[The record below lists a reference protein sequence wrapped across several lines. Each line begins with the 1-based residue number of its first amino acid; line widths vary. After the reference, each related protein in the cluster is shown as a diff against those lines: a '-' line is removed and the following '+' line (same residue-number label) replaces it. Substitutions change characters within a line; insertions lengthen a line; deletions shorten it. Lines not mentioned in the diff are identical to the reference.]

1 MKKIFLKIAALAL
14 CGVMGL
20 GILAACD
27 ESAEVP
33 PPDEKPPVEEDPTEE
48 QPVDRSDLAYYTSL
62 EEYKKTD
69 WNGAKWIWASTT
81 SVNSYVAFRKT
92 FSLDK
97 VPAEAVANIA
107 AESKYYLW
115 MNEELAVFDGASK
128 RGATPYDGFYEQVDL
143 ADYLKQGE
151 NTLVIL
157 VSYNGR
163 GGNSSVDPGKA
174 GLLFQM
180 QAGDVTVVSDSSFKA
195 NRLRAYRNKG
205 LLGADWPNY
214 SQSSMLAEWNVYYD
228 ARESVGD
235 YTASDFDD
243 SSWENA
249 TVVAEA
255 GGQPFNDTYLSV
267 IPLMKFDEEYTFLES
282 EYIGQKLTQ
291 DTIITIDLP
300 ENMQFSPYFELTAE
314 SSGLRFT
321 YYTNTLTSQGIDSF
335 RDDYVTAGGEQ
346 TYESLPWRSG
356 SQLIIEAPAGITFTK
371 IGYRRSGYD
380 SERSGSFV
388 TENEDVNTLWEKAV
402 NTLLICMRDTYMD
415 CPERERSPYIG
426 DAANQIGET
435 FYSLDENSW
444 AMTKKTI
451 LNIIGWTKTDN
462 CIPLRSP
469 SLATNE
475 NPVQT
480 LNFLVS
486 VYEYLLYTGD
496 EATVRLFYPVAVNY
510 LKLWELNDDGS
521 IVYRNGTFMW
531 VDWGDG
537 ADAEVLQN
545 CWYYYALSSTQK
557 LAKALGISSDE
568 AFFTERIQKVAAGFA
583 KFKKQGGYSSGTAY
597 DDRANAMAVVSG
609 LAYDDPMWD
618 ELLDQID
625 FSDEE
630 AISALITYGLYM
642 TQPLDDI
649 GLVQT
654 GDNDG
659 PLGLTATWS
668 GTVGHVVACAWTSAP
683 LTAATWNTDLV
694 YEMGLAIG
702 QEGLTNGI
710 HGWYAPAVNLHRSPF
725 GGRNFEYYS
734 EDPLISGKIG
744 AAMVSGARQNG
755 LFAHIKHFALNEMD
769 HARGNIQVYATE
781 QSMRE
786 MYLRGFEIATKE
798 AECTIQVYDGE
809 TGGQKTVELKAA
821 GAYMTSMTFIGP
833 KFSGASYEL
842 LTTLLRN
849 EWGFEGFV
857 ITDFTSGDNKSKDC
871 GYKVGNDLWMGMRTT
886 PLNDLDTATAQWAAR
901 NAIKNIAYTIVNSS
915 AYNGIAPGS
924 YAYYDMSPWRIG
936 LIVFD
941 VIAGVIAAAGVA
953 WVVLRTVDEKR
964 HPEKYRKGGDDNE

>member
-128 RGATPYDGFYEQVDL
+128 RGATPYDGFYEQIDL

-174 GLLFQM
+174 GLLFEM
-180 QAGDVTVVSDSSFKA
+180 QAGDQTIVSDSSFKA

-255 GGQPFNDTYLSV
+255 GAQPFNDTYLSV

-356 SQLIIEAPAGITFTK
+356 SQLIIEAPAGITFAK

-451 LNIIGWTKTDN
+451 LNIIGWTKTDS

-496 EATVRLFYPVAVNY
+496 EDTVRLFYPVAVNY
-510 LKLWELNDDGS
+510 LKLWDLNNDGS
-521 IVYRNGTFMW
+521 IVYRDGTFMW

-537 ADAEVLQN
+537 ADAQVLQN

-609 LAYDDPMWD
+609 LADEDMYDEILNVLTTTYGASPYM
-618 ELLDQID
+618 EK
-625 FSDEE
+625 FVEE
-630 AISALITYGLYM
+630 ALCLMGEYDACLTRMLTRYQPMIDDKDSTLWELWEKDAGTINHGWTGGSLTVLSKYFGGISPESAGYGSYS
-642 TQPLDDI
+642 I
-649 GLVQT
+649 R
-654 GDNDG
+654 
-659 PLGLTATWS
+659 LTDEFSSLSMSVVTPEGTLSYSIKRAED
-668 GTVGHVVACAWTSAP
+668 GTVTISVEAIDADGSLYIPASWGTVAAGSATVTKDGDFNVVA
-683 LTAATWNTDLV
+683 
-694 YEMGLAIG
+694 LAKG
-702 QEGLTNGI
+702 
-710 HGWYAPAVNLHRSPF
+710 S
-725 GGRNFEYYS
+725 
-734 EDPLISGKIG
+734 
-744 AAMVSGARQNG
+744 
-755 LFAHIKHFALNEMD
+755 
-769 HARGNIQVYATE
+769 
-781 QSMRE
+781 
-786 MYLRGFEIATKE
+786 
-798 AECTIQVYDGE
+798 
-809 TGGQKTVELKAA
+809 
-821 GAYMTSMTFIGP
+821 
-833 KFSGASYEL
+833 
-842 LTTLLRN
+842 
-849 EWGFEGFV
+849 
-857 ITDFTSGDNKSKDC
+857 
-871 GYKVGNDLWMGMRTT
+871 
-886 PLNDLDTATAQWAAR
+886 
-901 NAIKNIAYTIVNSS
+901 YTI
-915 AYNGIAPGS
+915 
-924 YAYYDMSPWRIG
+924 
-936 LIVFD
+936 
-941 VIAGVIAAAGVA
+941 
-953 WVVLRTVDEKR
+953 TVT
-964 HPEKYRKGGDDNE
+964 P

>member
-27 ESAEVP
+27 EGTEVP

-69 WNGAKWIWASTT
+69 WNGAKWMWASTT

-174 GLLFQM
+174 GLLFEM
-180 QAGDVTVVSDSSFKA
+180 QAGDQTIVSDSSFKA

-255 GGQPFNDTYLSV
+255 GAQPFNDTYLSV
-267 IPLMKFDEEYTFLES
+267 IPLMKFDKEYTFLES

-335 RDDYVTAGGEQ
+335 RDDYVTAGGAQ

-496 EATVRLFYPVAVNY
+496 EDTVRLFYPVAVNY

-521 IVYRNGTFMW
+521 IVYRDGTFMW

-537 ADAEVLQN
+537 ADAQVLQN

-557 LAKALGISSDE
+557 LAKALNISSDE

-609 LAYDDPMWD
+609 LADEDMYDEILNVLTTTYGASPYM
-618 ELLDQID
+618 EK
-625 FSDEE
+625 FVEE
-630 AISALITYGLYM
+630 ALCLMGEYDACLTRMLTRYQPMIDDKDSTLWELWEKDAGTINHGWTGGSLTVLSKYFGGISPESAGYGSYS
-642 TQPLDDI
+642 I
-649 GLVQT
+649 R
-654 GDNDG
+654 
-659 PLGLTATWS
+659 LTDVFSSLSMSVVTPEGTLSYSIKRAED
-668 GTVGHVVACAWTSAP
+668 GTVTISLEAIDADGSLYIPASWGTVAAGSATVTKDGDFNVVA
-683 LTAATWNTDLV
+683 
-694 YEMGLAIG
+694 LAKG
-702 QEGLTNGI
+702 
-710 HGWYAPAVNLHRSPF
+710 S
-725 GGRNFEYYS
+725 
-734 EDPLISGKIG
+734 
-744 AAMVSGARQNG
+744 
-755 LFAHIKHFALNEMD
+755 
-769 HARGNIQVYATE
+769 
-781 QSMRE
+781 
-786 MYLRGFEIATKE
+786 
-798 AECTIQVYDGE
+798 
-809 TGGQKTVELKAA
+809 
-821 GAYMTSMTFIGP
+821 
-833 KFSGASYEL
+833 
-842 LTTLLRN
+842 
-849 EWGFEGFV
+849 
-857 ITDFTSGDNKSKDC
+857 
-871 GYKVGNDLWMGMRTT
+871 
-886 PLNDLDTATAQWAAR
+886 
-901 NAIKNIAYTIVNSS
+901 YTI
-915 AYNGIAPGS
+915 
-924 YAYYDMSPWRIG
+924 
-936 LIVFD
+936 
-941 VIAGVIAAAGVA
+941 
-953 WVVLRTVDEKR
+953 TVT
-964 HPEKYRKGGDDNE
+964 P

>member
-128 RGATPYDGFYEQVDL
+128 RGATPYDGFYEQIDL

-174 GLLFQM
+174 GLLFEM

-195 NRLRAYRNKG
+195 NRLRAYRNQG

-335 RDDYVTAGGEQ
+335 RDDYVTAGGAQ

-521 IVYRNGTFMW
+521 IVYRDGTFMW

-537 ADAEVLQN
+537 ADAQVLQN

-568 AFFTERIQKVAAGFA
+568 SFFTERMTSVKAGFA

-609 LAYDDPMWD
+609 LADEDMYDEILNVLTTTYGASPYM
-618 ELLDQID
+618 EK
-625 FSDEE
+625 FVEE
-630 AISALITYGLYM
+630 ALCLMGEYDACLTRMLTRYQPMIDDKDSTLWELWEKDAGTINHGWTGGSLTVLSKYFGGISPESAGYGSYS
-642 TQPLDDI
+642 I
-649 GLVQT
+649 R
-654 GDNDG
+654 
-659 PLGLTATWS
+659 LTDVFSSLSMSVVTPEGTLSYSIKRAED
-668 GTVGHVVACAWTSAP
+668 GTVTISLEAIDADGSLYIPASWGTVAAGSATVTKDGDFNVVA
-683 LTAATWNTDLV
+683 
-694 YEMGLAIG
+694 LAKG
-702 QEGLTNGI
+702 
-710 HGWYAPAVNLHRSPF
+710 S
-725 GGRNFEYYS
+725 
-734 EDPLISGKIG
+734 
-744 AAMVSGARQNG
+744 
-755 LFAHIKHFALNEMD
+755 
-769 HARGNIQVYATE
+769 
-781 QSMRE
+781 
-786 MYLRGFEIATKE
+786 
-798 AECTIQVYDGE
+798 
-809 TGGQKTVELKAA
+809 
-821 GAYMTSMTFIGP
+821 
-833 KFSGASYEL
+833 
-842 LTTLLRN
+842 
-849 EWGFEGFV
+849 
-857 ITDFTSGDNKSKDC
+857 
-871 GYKVGNDLWMGMRTT
+871 
-886 PLNDLDTATAQWAAR
+886 
-901 NAIKNIAYTIVNSS
+901 YTI
-915 AYNGIAPGS
+915 
-924 YAYYDMSPWRIG
+924 
-936 LIVFD
+936 
-941 VIAGVIAAAGVA
+941 
-953 WVVLRTVDEKR
+953 TVT
-964 HPEKYRKGGDDNE
+964 P

>member
-143 ADYLKQGE
+143 TDYLKQGE

-195 NRLRAYRNKG
+195 NRLRAYRNQG

-243 SSWENA
+243 SSWEGA
-249 TVVAEA
+249 TVVCEA
-255 GGQPFNDTYLSV
+255 GAQPFNDTYLSV
-267 IPLMKFDEEYTFLES
+267 IPLMKFDKEYTFLES

-335 RDDYVTAGGEQ
+335 RDDYVTAGGAQ

-510 LKLWELNDDGS
+510 LKLWNLNDDGS
-521 IVYRNGTFMW
+521 IVYRDGTFMW

-609 LAYDDPMWD
+609 LADEDMYDEILNVLTTTYGASPYM
-618 ELLDQID
+618 EK
-625 FSDEE
+625 FVEE
-630 AISALITYGLYM
+630 ALCLMGEYEACLTRMLTRYQPMIDDKDSTLWELWEKDAGTINHGWTGGSLTVLSKYFGGISPESAGYGSYS
-642 TQPLDDI
+642 I
-649 GLVQT
+649 R
-654 GDNDG
+654 
-659 PLGLTATWS
+659 LTDVFSSLSMSVVTPEGTLSYSIKRAED
-668 GTVGHVVACAWTSAP
+668 GTVTISLEAIDADGSLYIPASWGTVAAGSATVTKDGDFNVVA
-683 LTAATWNTDLV
+683 
-694 YEMGLAIG
+694 LAKG
-702 QEGLTNGI
+702 
-710 HGWYAPAVNLHRSPF
+710 S
-725 GGRNFEYYS
+725 
-734 EDPLISGKIG
+734 
-744 AAMVSGARQNG
+744 
-755 LFAHIKHFALNEMD
+755 
-769 HARGNIQVYATE
+769 
-781 QSMRE
+781 
-786 MYLRGFEIATKE
+786 
-798 AECTIQVYDGE
+798 
-809 TGGQKTVELKAA
+809 
-821 GAYMTSMTFIGP
+821 
-833 KFSGASYEL
+833 
-842 LTTLLRN
+842 
-849 EWGFEGFV
+849 
-857 ITDFTSGDNKSKDC
+857 
-871 GYKVGNDLWMGMRTT
+871 
-886 PLNDLDTATAQWAAR
+886 
-901 NAIKNIAYTIVNSS
+901 YTI
-915 AYNGIAPGS
+915 
-924 YAYYDMSPWRIG
+924 
-936 LIVFD
+936 
-941 VIAGVIAAAGVA
+941 
-953 WVVLRTVDEKR
+953 TVT
-964 HPEKYRKGGDDNE
+964 P

>member
-48 QPVDRSDLAYYTSL
+48 QPVDRSDLAYYTAL
-62 EEYKKTD
+62 EDYKKTD
-69 WNGAKWIWASTT
+69 WGGAKWIWASTT

-92 FSLDK
+92 FSLEK
-97 VPAEAVANIA
+97 VPEEAVANIA

-195 NRLRAYRNKG
+195 NRLRAYRNQG

-249 TVVAEA
+249 TVVTEA

-267 IPLMKFDEEYTFLES
+267 IPLMKFDKEYTFLES

-335 RDDYVTAGGEQ
+335 RDDYVTAGGAQ

-496 EATVRLFYPVAVNY
+496 EDTVRLFYPVAVNY
-510 LKLWELNDDGS
+510 LKLWNLNDDGS
-521 IVYRNGTFMW
+521 IVYRDGTFMW

-537 ADAEVLQN
+537 ADAQVLQN

-609 LAYDDPMWD
+609 LAEEDMYDEILNVLTTTYGASPYM
-618 ELLDQID
+618 EK
-625 FSDEE
+625 FVEE
-630 AISALITYGLYM
+630 ALCLMGEYEACLTRMLTRYQPMIDDKDSTLWELWEKDAGTINHGWTGGSLTVLSKYFGGISPESAGYGSYS
-642 TQPLDDI
+642 I
-649 GLVQT
+649 R
-654 GDNDG
+654 
-659 PLGLTATWS
+659 LTDVFSSLSMSVVTPEGTLSYSIKRAED
-668 GTVGHVVACAWTSAP
+668 GTVTISLEAIDADGSLYIPASWGTVAAGSATVTKDGDFNVVA
-683 LTAATWNTDLV
+683 
-694 YEMGLAIG
+694 LAKG
-702 QEGLTNGI
+702 
-710 HGWYAPAVNLHRSPF
+710 S
-725 GGRNFEYYS
+725 
-734 EDPLISGKIG
+734 
-744 AAMVSGARQNG
+744 
-755 LFAHIKHFALNEMD
+755 
-769 HARGNIQVYATE
+769 
-781 QSMRE
+781 
-786 MYLRGFEIATKE
+786 
-798 AECTIQVYDGE
+798 
-809 TGGQKTVELKAA
+809 
-821 GAYMTSMTFIGP
+821 
-833 KFSGASYEL
+833 
-842 LTTLLRN
+842 
-849 EWGFEGFV
+849 
-857 ITDFTSGDNKSKDC
+857 
-871 GYKVGNDLWMGMRTT
+871 
-886 PLNDLDTATAQWAAR
+886 
-901 NAIKNIAYTIVNSS
+901 YTI
-915 AYNGIAPGS
+915 
-924 YAYYDMSPWRIG
+924 
-936 LIVFD
+936 
-941 VIAGVIAAAGVA
+941 
-953 WVVLRTVDEKR
+953 TVT
-964 HPEKYRKGGDDNE
+964 P

>member
-27 ESAEVP
+27 EGTEVP

-174 GLLFQM
+174 GLLFEM

-195 NRLRAYRNKG
+195 NRLRAYRNQG

-243 SSWENA
+243 SAWEGA
-249 TVVAEA
+249 TVVCEA
-255 GGQPFNDTYLSV
+255 GAQPFNDTYLSV
-267 IPLMKFDEEYTFLES
+267 IPLMKFDKEYTFLES

-335 RDDYVTAGGEQ
+335 RDDYVTAGGAQ

-521 IVYRNGTFMW
+521 IVYRDGTFMW

-609 LAYDDPMWD
+609 LAEEDMYDEILNVLTTTYGASPYM
-618 ELLDQID
+618 EK
-625 FSDEE
+625 FVEE
-630 AISALITYGLYM
+630 ALCLMGEYDACLTRMLTRYQPMIDDKDSTLWELWEKDAGTINHGWTGGSLTVLSKYFGGISPESAGYGSYS
-642 TQPLDDI
+642 I
-649 GLVQT
+649 R
-654 GDNDG
+654 
-659 PLGLTATWS
+659 LTDVFSSLSMSVVTPEGTLSYSIKRAED
-668 GTVGHVVACAWTSAP
+668 GTVTISVEAIDAEGSLYIPALWGTVAAGSATVTKDGDFNVVA
-683 LTAATWNTDLV
+683 
-694 YEMGLAIG
+694 LAKG
-702 QEGLTNGI
+702 
-710 HGWYAPAVNLHRSPF
+710 S
-725 GGRNFEYYS
+725 
-734 EDPLISGKIG
+734 
-744 AAMVSGARQNG
+744 
-755 LFAHIKHFALNEMD
+755 
-769 HARGNIQVYATE
+769 
-781 QSMRE
+781 
-786 MYLRGFEIATKE
+786 
-798 AECTIQVYDGE
+798 
-809 TGGQKTVELKAA
+809 
-821 GAYMTSMTFIGP
+821 
-833 KFSGASYEL
+833 
-842 LTTLLRN
+842 
-849 EWGFEGFV
+849 
-857 ITDFTSGDNKSKDC
+857 
-871 GYKVGNDLWMGMRTT
+871 
-886 PLNDLDTATAQWAAR
+886 
-901 NAIKNIAYTIVNSS
+901 YTI
-915 AYNGIAPGS
+915 
-924 YAYYDMSPWRIG
+924 
-936 LIVFD
+936 
-941 VIAGVIAAAGVA
+941 
-953 WVVLRTVDEKR
+953 TVT
-964 HPEKYRKGGDDNE
+964 P

>member
-174 GLLFQM
+174 GLLFEM

-195 NRLRAYRNKG
+195 NRLRAYRNQG

-255 GGQPFNDTYLSV
+255 GAQPFNDTYLSV
-267 IPLMKFDEEYTFLES
+267 IPLMKFDKEYTFLES

-335 RDDYVTAGGEQ
+335 RDDYVTAGGAQ

-356 SQLIIEAPAGITFTK
+356 SQLIIQAPAGITFTK

-496 EATVRLFYPVAVNY
+496 EDTVRLFYPVAVNY

-521 IVYRNGTFMW
+521 IVYRDGTFMW

-537 ADAEVLQN
+537 ADAQVLQN

-568 AFFTERIQKVAAGFA
+568 TFFTERIQKVAAGFA

-609 LAYDDPMWD
+609 LADEDMYDEILNVLTTTYGASPYM
-618 ELLDQID
+618 EK
-625 FSDEE
+625 FVEE
-630 AISALITYGLYM
+630 ALCLMGEYDACLTRMLTRYQPMIDDKDSTLWELWEKDAGTINHGWTGGSLTVLSKYFGGISPESAGYGSYS
-642 TQPLDDI
+642 I
-649 GLVQT
+649 R
-654 GDNDG
+654 
-659 PLGLTATWS
+659 LTDVFSSLSMSVVTHKGTLSYSIKRAEG
-668 GTVGHVVACAWTSAP
+668 GTVTIIVEAIDADGSLYIPASWGTVAAGSATVTKDGDFNVVA
-683 LTAATWNTDLV
+683 
-694 YEMGLAIG
+694 LAKG
-702 QEGLTNGI
+702 
-710 HGWYAPAVNLHRSPF
+710 S
-725 GGRNFEYYS
+725 
-734 EDPLISGKIG
+734 
-744 AAMVSGARQNG
+744 
-755 LFAHIKHFALNEMD
+755 
-769 HARGNIQVYATE
+769 
-781 QSMRE
+781 
-786 MYLRGFEIATKE
+786 
-798 AECTIQVYDGE
+798 
-809 TGGQKTVELKAA
+809 
-821 GAYMTSMTFIGP
+821 
-833 KFSGASYEL
+833 
-842 LTTLLRN
+842 
-849 EWGFEGFV
+849 
-857 ITDFTSGDNKSKDC
+857 
-871 GYKVGNDLWMGMRTT
+871 
-886 PLNDLDTATAQWAAR
+886 
-901 NAIKNIAYTIVNSS
+901 YTI
-915 AYNGIAPGS
+915 
-924 YAYYDMSPWRIG
+924 
-936 LIVFD
+936 
-941 VIAGVIAAAGVA
+941 
-953 WVVLRTVDEKR
+953 TVT
-964 HPEKYRKGGDDNE
+964 P

>member
-81 SVNSYVAFRKT
+81 SANSYVAFRKT

-174 GLLFQM
+174 GLLFEM

-195 NRLRAYRNKG
+195 NRLRAYRNQG

-243 SSWENA
+243 SSWEGA
-249 TVVAEA
+249 TVVCEA
-255 GGQPFNDTYLSV
+255 GAQPFNDTYLSV
-267 IPLMKFDEEYTFLES
+267 IPLMKFDKEYTFLES

-335 RDDYVTAGGEQ
+335 RDDYVTAGGAQ

-496 EATVRLFYPVAVNY
+496 EDTVRLFYPVAVNY
-510 LKLWELNDDGS
+510 LKLWNLNDDGS
-521 IVYRNGTFMW
+521 IVYRDGTFMW

-537 ADAEVLQN
+537 ADAQVLQN

-568 AFFTERIQKVAAGFA
+568 TFFTERIQKVAAGFA

-609 LAYDDPMWD
+609 LADEDMYDEILNVLTTTYGASPYM
-618 ELLDQID
+618 EK
-625 FSDEE
+625 FVEE
-630 AISALITYGLYM
+630 ALCLMGEYEACLTRMLTRYQPMIDDKDSTLWELWEKDAGTINHGWTGGSLTVLSKYFGGISPESAGYESYS
-642 TQPLDDI
+642 
-649 GLVQT
+649 VR
-654 GDNDG
+654 
-659 PLGLTATWS
+659 LTDVFDSLSMGVTTPKGQLSYTLERAAE
-668 GTVGHVVACAWTSAP
+668 GTVTITVNAITAQGKLFIPVDWGTVNAGDAEVDLQGEYNVVT
-683 LTAATWNTDLV
+683 L
-694 YEMGLAIG
+694 
-702 QEGLTNGI
+702 
-710 HGWYAPAVNLHRSPF
+710 
-725 GGRNFEYYS
+725 
-734 EDPLISGKIG
+734 
-744 AAMVSGARQNG
+744 
-755 LFAHIKHFALNEMD
+755 
-769 HARGNIQVYATE
+769 
-781 QSMRE
+781 
-786 MYLRGFEIATKE
+786 
-798 AECTIQVYDGE
+798 
-809 TGGQKTVELKAA
+809 TGGNYSIT
-821 GAYMTSMTFIGP
+821 IG
-833 KFSGASYEL
+833 
-842 LTTLLRN
+842 
-849 EWGFEGFV
+849 
-857 ITDFTSGDNKSKDC
+857 
-871 GYKVGNDLWMGMRTT
+871 
-886 PLNDLDTATAQWAAR
+886 
-901 NAIKNIAYTIVNSS
+901 
-915 AYNGIAPGS
+915 
-924 YAYYDMSPWRIG
+924 
-936 LIVFD
+936 
-941 VIAGVIAAAGVA
+941 
-953 WVVLRTVDEKR
+953 
-964 HPEKYRKGGDDNE
+964 

>member
-1 MKKIFLKIAALAL
+1 MKKILLKIAALAL

-48 QPVDRSDLAYYTSL
+48 QPVDRSDLAYYTAL
-62 EEYKKTD
+62 EDYKKTD
-69 WNGAKWIWASTT
+69 WGGAKWIWASTT
-81 SVNSYVAFRKT
+81 SANSYVAFRKT
-92 FSLDK
+92 FSLEK
-97 VPAEAVANIA
+97 VPEEAVANIA

-174 GLLFQM
+174 GLLFEM

-255 GGQPFNDTYLSV
+255 GAQPFNDTYLSV
-267 IPLMKFDEEYTFLES
+267 IPLMKFDKEYTFLES

-291 DTIITIDLP
+291 DTIIMIDLP

-335 RDDYVTAGGEQ
+335 RDDYVTAGGAQ

-521 IVYRNGTFMW
+521 IVYRDGTFMW

-609 LAYDDPMWD
+609 LADEDMYDEILNVLTTTYGASPYM
-618 ELLDQID
+618 EK
-625 FSDEE
+625 FVEE
-630 AISALITYGLYM
+630 ALCLMGEYDACLTRMLTRYQPMIDDKDSTLWELWEKDAGTINHGWTGGSLTVLSKYFGGISPESAGYGSYS
-642 TQPLDDI
+642 I
-649 GLVQT
+649 R
-654 GDNDG
+654 
-659 PLGLTATWS
+659 LTDEFSSLSMSVVTPEGTLSYSIKRAED
-668 GTVGHVVACAWTSAP
+668 GTVTIIVEAIDAEGSLYIPASWGTVAAGSATVTKDGDFNVVA
-683 LTAATWNTDLV
+683 
-694 YEMGLAIG
+694 LAKG
-702 QEGLTNGI
+702 
-710 HGWYAPAVNLHRSPF
+710 S
-725 GGRNFEYYS
+725 
-734 EDPLISGKIG
+734 
-744 AAMVSGARQNG
+744 
-755 LFAHIKHFALNEMD
+755 
-769 HARGNIQVYATE
+769 
-781 QSMRE
+781 
-786 MYLRGFEIATKE
+786 
-798 AECTIQVYDGE
+798 
-809 TGGQKTVELKAA
+809 
-821 GAYMTSMTFIGP
+821 
-833 KFSGASYEL
+833 
-842 LTTLLRN
+842 
-849 EWGFEGFV
+849 
-857 ITDFTSGDNKSKDC
+857 
-871 GYKVGNDLWMGMRTT
+871 
-886 PLNDLDTATAQWAAR
+886 
-901 NAIKNIAYTIVNSS
+901 YTI
-915 AYNGIAPGS
+915 
-924 YAYYDMSPWRIG
+924 
-936 LIVFD
+936 
-941 VIAGVIAAAGVA
+941 
-953 WVVLRTVDEKR
+953 TVT
-964 HPEKYRKGGDDNE
+964 P

>member
-14 CGVMGL
+14 CGVMGF
-20 GILAACD
+20 GIFSACG
-27 ESAEVP
+27 ENEEVP
-33 PPDEKPPVEEDPTEE
+33 PPDEKPPVDEKPEEE
-48 QPVDRSDLAYYTSL
+48 PVDRSDLAYYTAL
-62 EEYKKTD
+62 EDYKKTD
-69 WNGAKWIWASTT
+69 WGGAKWIWASTT
-81 SVNSYVAFRKT
+81 SANSYVAFRKT
-92 FSLDK
+92 FSLDE
-97 VPAEAVANIA
+97 VPEEAVANIA

-115 MNEELAVFDGASK
+115 LNEELAVLDGASK
-128 RGATPYDGFYEQVDL
+128 RGATPYDSFYEQVDL
-143 ADYLKQGE
+143 TDYLKQGE

-180 QAGDVTVVSDSSFKA
+180 QAGDQAIVSDSSFKA
-195 NRLRAYRNKG
+195 NRLRAYRNQG

-235 YTASDFDD
+235 YTAADFDD
-243 SSWENA
+243 SSWEDA
-249 TVVAEA
+249 TVVCEA
-255 GGQPFNDTYLSV
+255 GAQPFNDTYLSV

-282 EYIGQKLTQ
+282 EYIGQKLAQ
-291 DTIITIDLP
+291 DTTITIDLP

-335 RDDYVTAGGEQ
+335 RDDYVTAEGAQ
-346 TYESLPWRSG
+346 AYESLPWRSG

-496 EATVRLFYPVAVNY
+496 EETVRLFYPVAVNY
-510 LKLWELNDDGS
+510 LKLWDLNEDGS

-557 LAKALGISSDE
+557 LAKALDISTDE
-568 AFFTERIQKVAAGFA
+568 AFFTERIQKVAAGFE

-609 LAYDDPMWD
+609 LADEDMYDEILNVLTTTYGASPYM
-618 ELLDQID
+618 EK
-625 FSDEE
+625 FVEE
-630 AISALITYGLYM
+630 ALCMMGEYDACLTRMLTRYQPMIDDKDSTLWELWEKDAGTINHGWTGGSLTVLSKYFGGISPESAGYESYSIRLTDTFSSLSMGVITPKGELTYS
-642 TQPLDDI
+642 LDRAED
-649 GLVQT
+649 
-654 GDNDG
+654 
-659 PLGLTATWS
+659 
-668 GTVGHVVACAWTSAP
+668 GTVTISVEAIDADGSLYIPASWGTVAAGSAAVTKDGDYNVVALSK
-683 LTAATWNTDLV
+683 
-694 YEMGLAIG
+694 G
-702 QEGLTNGI
+702 
-710 HGWYAPAVNLHRSPF
+710 
-725 GGRNFEYYS
+725 
-734 EDPLISGKIG
+734 
-744 AAMVSGARQNG
+744 
-755 LFAHIKHFALNEMD
+755 HF
-769 HARGNIQVYATE
+769 
-781 QSMRE
+781 
-786 MYLRGFEIATKE
+786 
-798 AECTIQVYDGE
+798 TI
-809 TGGQKTVELKAA
+809 TV
-821 GAYMTSMTFIGP
+821 
-833 KFSGASYEL
+833 
-842 LTTLLRN
+842 
-849 EWGFEGFV
+849 
-857 ITDFTSGDNKSKDC
+857 
-871 GYKVGNDLWMGMRTT
+871 T
-886 PLNDLDTATAQWAAR
+886 P
-901 NAIKNIAYTIVNSS
+901 
-915 AYNGIAPGS
+915 
-924 YAYYDMSPWRIG
+924 
-936 LIVFD
+936 
-941 VIAGVIAAAGVA
+941 
-953 WVVLRTVDEKR
+953 
-964 HPEKYRKGGDDNE
+964 

>member
-92 FSLDK
+92 FSLEK
-97 VPAEAVANIA
+97 VPEEAVANIA

-180 QAGDVTVVSDSSFKA
+180 QAGDQTIVSDSSFKA

-255 GGQPFNDTYLSV
+255 GAQPFNDTYLSV

-282 EYIGQKLTQ
+282 QYIGQKLTQ

-335 RDDYVTAGGEQ
+335 RDDYVTAGGAQ

-496 EATVRLFYPVAVNY
+496 EDTVRLFYPVAVNY
-510 LKLWELNDDGS
+510 LKLWNLNDDGS
-521 IVYRNGTFMW
+521 IVYRDGTFMW

-537 ADAEVLQN
+537 ADAQVLQN

-568 AFFTERIQKVAAGFA
+568 TFFTERIQKVAAGFA

-609 LAYDDPMWD
+609 LADEDMYDEILNVLTTTYGASPYM
-618 ELLDQID
+618 EK
-625 FSDEE
+625 FVEE
-630 AISALITYGLYM
+630 ALCLMGEYEACLTRMLTRYQPMIDDKDSTLWELWEKDAGTINHGWTGGSLTVLSKYFGGISPESAGYGSYS
-642 TQPLDDI
+642 I
-649 GLVQT
+649 R
-654 GDNDG
+654 
-659 PLGLTATWS
+659 LTDEFSSLSMSVVTPEGTLSYSIKRAED
-668 GTVGHVVACAWTSAP
+668 GTVTISVEAIDADGSLYIPASWGTVAAGSATVTKDGDFNVVA
-683 LTAATWNTDLV
+683 
-694 YEMGLAIG
+694 LAKG
-702 QEGLTNGI
+702 
-710 HGWYAPAVNLHRSPF
+710 S
-725 GGRNFEYYS
+725 
-734 EDPLISGKIG
+734 
-744 AAMVSGARQNG
+744 
-755 LFAHIKHFALNEMD
+755 
-769 HARGNIQVYATE
+769 
-781 QSMRE
+781 
-786 MYLRGFEIATKE
+786 
-798 AECTIQVYDGE
+798 
-809 TGGQKTVELKAA
+809 
-821 GAYMTSMTFIGP
+821 
-833 KFSGASYEL
+833 
-842 LTTLLRN
+842 
-849 EWGFEGFV
+849 
-857 ITDFTSGDNKSKDC
+857 
-871 GYKVGNDLWMGMRTT
+871 
-886 PLNDLDTATAQWAAR
+886 
-901 NAIKNIAYTIVNSS
+901 YTI
-915 AYNGIAPGS
+915 
-924 YAYYDMSPWRIG
+924 
-936 LIVFD
+936 
-941 VIAGVIAAAGVA
+941 
-953 WVVLRTVDEKR
+953 TVT
-964 HPEKYRKGGDDNE
+964 P

>member
-128 RGATPYDGFYEQVDL
+128 RGATPYDGFYEQIDL

-174 GLLFQM
+174 GLLFEM
-180 QAGDVTVVSDSSFKA
+180 QAGDQTIVSDSSFKA
-195 NRLRAYRNKG
+195 NRLRAYRNQG

-243 SSWENA
+243 SSWEGA
-249 TVVAEA
+249 TVVCEA
-255 GGQPFNDTYLSV
+255 GAQPFNDTYLSV
-267 IPLMKFDEEYTFLES
+267 IPLMKFDKEYTFLES

-335 RDDYVTAGGEQ
+335 RDDYVTAGGAQ

-521 IVYRNGTFMW
+521 IVYRDGTFMW

-537 ADAEVLQN
+537 ADAQVLQN

-568 AFFTERIQKVAAGFA
+568 TFFTERIQKVAAGFA

-609 LAYDDPMWD
+609 LAEEDMYDEILNVLTTTYGASPYM
-618 ELLDQID
+618 EK
-625 FSDEE
+625 FVEE
-630 AISALITYGLYM
+630 ALCLMGEYEACLTRMLTRYQPMIDDKDSTLWELWEKDAGTINHGWTGGSLTVLSKYFGGISPESAGYESYS
-642 TQPLDDI
+642 
-649 GLVQT
+649 VR
-654 GDNDG
+654 
-659 PLGLTATWS
+659 LTDVFSSLSMDVVTPKGNLFYSMQRAED
-668 GTVGHVVACAWTSAP
+668 GTVTINVEAIDAEGCLYIPASWGTVSAGSAIVTKDGGFNVVA
-683 LTAATWNTDLV
+683 
-694 YEMGLAIG
+694 LAKG
-702 QEGLTNGI
+702 
-710 HGWYAPAVNLHRSPF
+710 S
-725 GGRNFEYYS
+725 
-734 EDPLISGKIG
+734 
-744 AAMVSGARQNG
+744 
-755 LFAHIKHFALNEMD
+755 
-769 HARGNIQVYATE
+769 
-781 QSMRE
+781 
-786 MYLRGFEIATKE
+786 
-798 AECTIQVYDGE
+798 
-809 TGGQKTVELKAA
+809 
-821 GAYMTSMTFIGP
+821 
-833 KFSGASYEL
+833 
-842 LTTLLRN
+842 
-849 EWGFEGFV
+849 
-857 ITDFTSGDNKSKDC
+857 
-871 GYKVGNDLWMGMRTT
+871 
-886 PLNDLDTATAQWAAR
+886 
-901 NAIKNIAYTIVNSS
+901 YTI
-915 AYNGIAPGS
+915 
-924 YAYYDMSPWRIG
+924 
-936 LIVFD
+936 
-941 VIAGVIAAAGVA
+941 
-953 WVVLRTVDEKR
+953 TVT
-964 HPEKYRKGGDDNE
+964 P

>member
-48 QPVDRSDLAYYTSL
+48 EQPVDRSDLAYYTAL
-62 EEYKKTD
+62 EDYKKTD
-69 WNGAKWIWASTT
+69 WGGAKWIWASTT

-92 FSLDK
+92 FSIDE
-97 VPAEAVANIA
+97 VPEEAVANIA

-128 RGATPYDGFYEQVDL
+128 RGATPYDGFYEQIDL

-195 NRLRAYRNKG
+195 NRLRAYRNQG

-243 SSWENA
+243 SSWEGA
-249 TVVAEA
+249 TVVCEA
-255 GGQPFNDTYLSV
+255 GAQPFNDTYLSV
-267 IPLMKFDEEYTFLES
+267 IPLMKFDKEYTFLES

-335 RDDYVTAGGEQ
+335 RDDYVTAGGAQ

-496 EATVRLFYPVAVNY
+496 EETVRLFYPVAVNY

-557 LAKALGISSDE
+557 LAKALNISSDE

-609 LAYDDPMWD
+609 LADEDMYDEILNVLTTTYGASPYM
-618 ELLDQID
+618 EK
-625 FSDEE
+625 FVEE
-630 AISALITYGLYM
+630 ALCLMGEYDACLTRMLTRYQPMIDDKDSTLWELWEKDAGTINHGWTGGSLTVLSKYFGGISPESAGYGSYS
-642 TQPLDDI
+642 I
-649 GLVQT
+649 R
-654 GDNDG
+654 
-659 PLGLTATWS
+659 LTDEFSSLSMSVVTPEGTLSYSIKRAEN
-668 GTVGHVVACAWTSAP
+668 GTVTISVEAIDADGSLYIPASWGTVAAGSATVTKDGDFNVVA
-683 LTAATWNTDLV
+683 
-694 YEMGLAIG
+694 LAKG
-702 QEGLTNGI
+702 
-710 HGWYAPAVNLHRSPF
+710 S
-725 GGRNFEYYS
+725 
-734 EDPLISGKIG
+734 
-744 AAMVSGARQNG
+744 
-755 LFAHIKHFALNEMD
+755 
-769 HARGNIQVYATE
+769 
-781 QSMRE
+781 
-786 MYLRGFEIATKE
+786 
-798 AECTIQVYDGE
+798 
-809 TGGQKTVELKAA
+809 
-821 GAYMTSMTFIGP
+821 
-833 KFSGASYEL
+833 
-842 LTTLLRN
+842 
-849 EWGFEGFV
+849 
-857 ITDFTSGDNKSKDC
+857 
-871 GYKVGNDLWMGMRTT
+871 
-886 PLNDLDTATAQWAAR
+886 
-901 NAIKNIAYTIVNSS
+901 YTI
-915 AYNGIAPGS
+915 
-924 YAYYDMSPWRIG
+924 
-936 LIVFD
+936 
-941 VIAGVIAAAGVA
+941 
-953 WVVLRTVDEKR
+953 TVT
-964 HPEKYRKGGDDNE
+964 P

>member
-20 GILAACD
+20 SILSACD
-27 ESAEVP
+27 EGTEVP

-128 RGATPYDGFYEQVDL
+128 RGATPYDGFYEQIDL

-174 GLLFQM
+174 GLLFEM

-195 NRLRAYRNKG
+195 DRLRAYRNQG

-243 SSWENA
+243 SAWEGA

-335 RDDYVTAGGEQ
+335 RDDYVTAGGAQ

-496 EATVRLFYPVAVNY
+496 EDTVRLFYPVAVNY
-510 LKLWELNDDGS
+510 LKLWDLNDDGS
-521 IVYRNGTFMW
+521 IVYRDGTFMW

-609 LAYDDPMWD
+609 LADEDMYDEILNVLTTTYGASPYM
-618 ELLDQID
+618 EK
-625 FSDEE
+625 FVEE
-630 AISALITYGLYM
+630 ALCLMGEYDACLTRMLTRYQPMIDDKDSTLWELWEKDAGTINHGWTGGSLTVLSKYFGGISPESAGYESYS
-642 TQPLDDI
+642 
-649 GLVQT
+649 VR
-654 GDNDG
+654 
-659 PLGLTATWS
+659 LTDVFSSLSMSVVTPEGTLSYSIKRAED
-668 GTVGHVVACAWTSAP
+668 GTVTISLEAIDADGSLYIPASWGTVAAGSATVTKDGDFNVVA
-683 LTAATWNTDLV
+683 
-694 YEMGLAIG
+694 LAKG
-702 QEGLTNGI
+702 
-710 HGWYAPAVNLHRSPF
+710 S
-725 GGRNFEYYS
+725 
-734 EDPLISGKIG
+734 
-744 AAMVSGARQNG
+744 
-755 LFAHIKHFALNEMD
+755 
-769 HARGNIQVYATE
+769 
-781 QSMRE
+781 
-786 MYLRGFEIATKE
+786 
-798 AECTIQVYDGE
+798 
-809 TGGQKTVELKAA
+809 
-821 GAYMTSMTFIGP
+821 
-833 KFSGASYEL
+833 
-842 LTTLLRN
+842 
-849 EWGFEGFV
+849 
-857 ITDFTSGDNKSKDC
+857 
-871 GYKVGNDLWMGMRTT
+871 
-886 PLNDLDTATAQWAAR
+886 
-901 NAIKNIAYTIVNSS
+901 YTI
-915 AYNGIAPGS
+915 
-924 YAYYDMSPWRIG
+924 
-936 LIVFD
+936 
-941 VIAGVIAAAGVA
+941 
-953 WVVLRTVDEKR
+953 TVT
-964 HPEKYRKGGDDNE
+964 P

>member
-174 GLLFQM
+174 GLLFEM

-195 NRLRAYRNKG
+195 NRLRAYRNQG

-243 SSWENA
+243 SAWEGA
-249 TVVAEA
+249 TVVCEA
-255 GGQPFNDTYLSV
+255 GAQPFNDTYLSV
-267 IPLMKFDEEYTFLES
+267 IPLMKFDKEYTFLES

-356 SQLIIEAPAGITFTK
+356 SQLIIQAPAGITFTK

-557 LAKALGISSDE
+557 LAKALNISSDE

-609 LAYDDPMWD
+609 LADEDMYDEILNVLTTTYGASPYM
-618 ELLDQID
+618 EK
-625 FSDEE
+625 FVEE
-630 AISALITYGLYM
+630 ALCLMGEYDACLTRMLTRYQPMIDDKDSTLWELWEKDAGTINHGWTGGSLTVLSKYFGGISPESAGYGSYS
-642 TQPLDDI
+642 I
-649 GLVQT
+649 R
-654 GDNDG
+654 
-659 PLGLTATWS
+659 LTDVFSSLSMSVVTPEGTLSYSIKRAED
-668 GTVGHVVACAWTSAP
+668 GTVTIIVEAIDAEGSLYIPASWGAVSAGSATVTKDGDFNVVA
-683 LTAATWNTDLV
+683 
-694 YEMGLAIG
+694 LAKG
-702 QEGLTNGI
+702 
-710 HGWYAPAVNLHRSPF
+710 S
-725 GGRNFEYYS
+725 
-734 EDPLISGKIG
+734 
-744 AAMVSGARQNG
+744 
-755 LFAHIKHFALNEMD
+755 
-769 HARGNIQVYATE
+769 
-781 QSMRE
+781 
-786 MYLRGFEIATKE
+786 
-798 AECTIQVYDGE
+798 
-809 TGGQKTVELKAA
+809 
-821 GAYMTSMTFIGP
+821 
-833 KFSGASYEL
+833 
-842 LTTLLRN
+842 
-849 EWGFEGFV
+849 
-857 ITDFTSGDNKSKDC
+857 
-871 GYKVGNDLWMGMRTT
+871 
-886 PLNDLDTATAQWAAR
+886 
-901 NAIKNIAYTIVNSS
+901 YTI
-915 AYNGIAPGS
+915 
-924 YAYYDMSPWRIG
+924 
-936 LIVFD
+936 
-941 VIAGVIAAAGVA
+941 
-953 WVVLRTVDEKR
+953 TVT
-964 HPEKYRKGGDDNE
+964 P

>member
-81 SVNSYVAFRKT
+81 SANSYVAFRKT
-92 FSLDK
+92 FSLEK
-97 VPAEAVANIA
+97 VPEEAVANIA

-143 ADYLKQGE
+143 TDYLKQGE

-174 GLLFQM
+174 GLLFEM
-180 QAGDVTVVSDSSFKA
+180 QAGDQTIVSDSSFKA

-249 TVVAEA
+249 TVVTEA

-267 IPLMKFDEEYTFLES
+267 IPLMKFDKEYTFLES

-335 RDDYVTAGGEQ
+335 RDDYVTAGGAQ

-356 SQLIIEAPAGITFTK
+356 SQLIIQAPAGITFTK

-557 LAKALGISSDE
+557 LAKALNISSDE

-609 LAYDDPMWD
+609 LADEDMYDEILNVLTTTYGASPYM
-618 ELLDQID
+618 EK
-625 FSDEE
+625 FVEE
-630 AISALITYGLYM
+630 ALCLMGEYDACLTRMLTRYQPMIDDKDSTLWELWEKDAGTINHGWTGGSLTVLSKYFGGISPESAGYGSYS
-642 TQPLDDI
+642 I
-649 GLVQT
+649 R
-654 GDNDG
+654 
-659 PLGLTATWS
+659 LTDVFSSLSMSVVTS
-668 GTVGHVVACAWTSAP
+668 EGTLSYSMEREQDGTVTIIV
-683 LTAATWNTDLV
+683 
-694 YEMGLAIG
+694 EAIDA
-702 QEGLTNGI
+702 EGSLYI
-710 HGWYAPAVNLHRSPF
+710 PASW
-725 GGRNFEYYS
+725 G
-734 EDPLISGKIG
+734 
-744 AAMVSGARQNG
+744 
-755 LFAHIKHFALNEMD
+755 
-769 HARGNIQVYATE
+769 
-781 QSMRE
+781 
-786 MYLRGFEIATKE
+786 
-798 AECTIQVYDGE
+798 
-809 TGGQKTVELKAA
+809 TVAA
-821 GAYMTSMTFIGP
+821 GSATVTKDGGFNVV
-833 KFSGASYEL
+833 
-842 LTTLLRN
+842 TLVK
-849 EWGFEGFV
+849 G
-857 ITDFTSGDNKSKDC
+857 S
-871 GYKVGNDLWMGMRTT
+871 
-886 PLNDLDTATAQWAAR
+886 
-901 NAIKNIAYTIVNSS
+901 YTI
-915 AYNGIAPGS
+915 
-924 YAYYDMSPWRIG
+924 
-936 LIVFD
+936 
-941 VIAGVIAAAGVA
+941 
-953 WVVLRTVDEKR
+953 TVT
-964 HPEKYRKGGDDNE
+964 P

>member
-27 ESAEVP
+27 EDTEVP

-48 QPVDRSDLAYYTSL
+48 QPVDRSDLAYYTAL
-62 EEYKKTD
+62 EDYKKTD
-69 WNGAKWIWASTT
+69 WGGAKWIWASTT

-92 FSLDK
+92 FSLDE
-97 VPAEAVANIA
+97 VPEEAVANIA

-128 RGATPYDGFYEQVDL
+128 RGATPYDGFYEQIDL
-143 ADYLKQGE
+143 TDYLKQGE

-174 GLLFQM
+174 GLLFEM
-180 QAGDVTVVSDSSFKA
+180 QAGDQTIVSDSSFKA

-243 SSWENA
+243 SAWEGA
-249 TVVAEA
+249 TVVCEA
-255 GGQPFNDTYLSV
+255 GAQPFNDTYLSV

-282 EYIGQKLTQ
+282 QYIGQKLTQ

-335 RDDYVTAGGEQ
+335 RDDYVTAGGAQ

-510 LKLWELNDDGS
+510 LKLWDLNDDGS
-521 IVYRNGTFMW
+521 IVYRDGTFMW

-537 ADAEVLQN
+537 ADAQVLQN

-568 AFFTERIQKVAAGFA
+568 TFFTERIQKVAAGFA

-609 LAYDDPMWD
+609 LAEEDMYDEILNVLTTTYGASPYM
-618 ELLDQID
+618 EK
-625 FSDEE
+625 FVEE
-630 AISALITYGLYM
+630 ALCLMGEYEACLTRMLTRYQPMIDDKDSTLWELWEKDAGTINHGWTGGSLTVLSKYFGGISPESAGYGSYS
-642 TQPLDDI
+642 I
-649 GLVQT
+649 R
-654 GDNDG
+654 
-659 PLGLTATWS
+659 LTDEFSSLSMSVVTPEGTLSYSIKRAED
-668 GTVGHVVACAWTSAP
+668 GTVTISVEAIDADGSLYIPASWGTVAAGSATVTKDGDFNVVA
-683 LTAATWNTDLV
+683 
-694 YEMGLAIG
+694 LAKG
-702 QEGLTNGI
+702 
-710 HGWYAPAVNLHRSPF
+710 S
-725 GGRNFEYYS
+725 
-734 EDPLISGKIG
+734 
-744 AAMVSGARQNG
+744 
-755 LFAHIKHFALNEMD
+755 
-769 HARGNIQVYATE
+769 
-781 QSMRE
+781 
-786 MYLRGFEIATKE
+786 
-798 AECTIQVYDGE
+798 
-809 TGGQKTVELKAA
+809 
-821 GAYMTSMTFIGP
+821 
-833 KFSGASYEL
+833 
-842 LTTLLRN
+842 
-849 EWGFEGFV
+849 
-857 ITDFTSGDNKSKDC
+857 
-871 GYKVGNDLWMGMRTT
+871 
-886 PLNDLDTATAQWAAR
+886 
-901 NAIKNIAYTIVNSS
+901 YTI
-915 AYNGIAPGS
+915 
-924 YAYYDMSPWRIG
+924 
-936 LIVFD
+936 
-941 VIAGVIAAAGVA
+941 
-953 WVVLRTVDEKR
+953 TVT
-964 HPEKYRKGGDDNE
+964 P

>member
-20 GILAACD
+20 GIFPACG
-27 ESAEVP
+27 ENEEVP
-33 PPDEKPPVEEDPTEE
+33 PPDEKPPVEDPTEK
-48 QPVDRSDLAYYTSL
+48 PVDRSDLAYYTAL
-62 EEYKKTD
+62 EDYKKTD
-69 WNGAKWIWASTT
+69 WSGAKWIWASTT
-81 SVNSYVAFRKT
+81 SANSYVAFRKT
-92 FSLDK
+92 FSLDE
-97 VPAEAVANIA
+97 VPEEAVANIA

-115 MNEELAVFDGASK
+115 LNEELAVLDGASK
-128 RGATPYDGFYEQVDL
+128 RGATPYDSFYEQVDL
-143 ADYLKQGE
+143 TDYLKQGE

-180 QAGDVTVVSDSSFKA
+180 QAGDQAIVSDSSFKA
-195 NRLRAYRNKG
+195 NRLRAYRNQG

-235 YTASDFDD
+235 YTAADFDD
-243 SSWENA
+243 SAWEDA
-249 TVVAEA
+249 TVVCEA
-255 GGQPFNDTYLSV
+255 GAQPFNDTYLSV

-282 EYIGQKLTQ
+282 EYIGQKLAQ
-291 DTIITIDLP
+291 DTTITIDLP

-335 RDDYVTAGGEQ
+335 RDDYVTAEGAQ
-346 TYESLPWRSG
+346 AYESLPWRSG

-469 SLATNE
+469 SLAANE

-496 EATVRLFYPVAVNY
+496 EETVRLFYPVAVNY
-510 LKLWELNDDGS
+510 LKLWDLNEDGS

-557 LAKALGISSDE
+557 LAKALDISTDE
-568 AFFTERIQKVAAGFA
+568 AFFTERIQKVAAGFE
-583 KFKKQGGYSSGTAY
+583 KFKKQGGYSSDTAY

-609 LAYDDPMWD
+609 LADEDMYDEILNILTTTYGASPYM
-618 ELLDQID
+618 EK
-625 FSDEE
+625 FVEE
-630 AISALITYGLYM
+630 ALCMMGEYDACLTRMLTRYQPMIDDKDSTLWELWEKDAGTINHGWTGGSLTVLSKYFGGISPESAGYESYSIRLTDTFSSLSMGVITPKGELTYS
-642 TQPLDDI
+642 LDRAED
-649 GLVQT
+649 
-654 GDNDG
+654 
-659 PLGLTATWS
+659 
-668 GTVGHVVACAWTSAP
+668 GTVTISVEAIDADGSLYIPASWGTVAAGSATVTKDGDFNVVA
-683 LTAATWNTDLV
+683 
-694 YEMGLAIG
+694 LAKG
-702 QEGLTNGI
+702 
-710 HGWYAPAVNLHRSPF
+710 S
-725 GGRNFEYYS
+725 
-734 EDPLISGKIG
+734 
-744 AAMVSGARQNG
+744 
-755 LFAHIKHFALNEMD
+755 
-769 HARGNIQVYATE
+769 
-781 QSMRE
+781 
-786 MYLRGFEIATKE
+786 
-798 AECTIQVYDGE
+798 
-809 TGGQKTVELKAA
+809 
-821 GAYMTSMTFIGP
+821 
-833 KFSGASYEL
+833 
-842 LTTLLRN
+842 
-849 EWGFEGFV
+849 
-857 ITDFTSGDNKSKDC
+857 
-871 GYKVGNDLWMGMRTT
+871 
-886 PLNDLDTATAQWAAR
+886 
-901 NAIKNIAYTIVNSS
+901 YTI
-915 AYNGIAPGS
+915 
-924 YAYYDMSPWRIG
+924 
-936 LIVFD
+936 
-941 VIAGVIAAAGVA
+941 
-953 WVVLRTVDEKR
+953 TVT
-964 HPEKYRKGGDDNE
+964 P

>member
-48 QPVDRSDLAYYTSL
+48 QPVDRSDLAYYTAL
-62 EEYKKTD
+62 EDYKKTD
-69 WNGAKWIWASTT
+69 WGGAKWIWASTT

-92 FSLDK
+92 FSIDE
-97 VPAEAVANIA
+97 VPEEAVANIA

-180 QAGDVTVVSDSSFKA
+180 QAGDLAIVSDSSFKA
-195 NRLRAYRNKG
+195 NRLRAYRNQG

-243 SSWENA
+243 SAWEGA
-249 TVVAEA
+249 TVVCEA
-255 GGQPFNDTYLSV
+255 GAQPFNDTYLSV
-267 IPLMKFDEEYTFLES
+267 IPLMKFDKEYTFLES
-282 EYIGQKLTQ
+282 QYIGQKLTQ

-521 IVYRNGTFMW
+521 IVYRDGTFMW

-609 LAYDDPMWD
+609 LADEDMYDEILNVLTTTYGASPYM
-618 ELLDQID
+618 EK
-625 FSDEE
+625 FVEE
-630 AISALITYGLYM
+630 ALCLMGEYDACLTRMLTRYQPMIDDKDSTLWELWEKDAGTINHGWTGGSLTVLSKYFGGISPESIGYESYSIRLTDVFDSLSMGVTTPKGQLSYTLERAAEGTLTITVNA
-642 TQPLDDI
+642 I
-649 GLVQT
+649 
-654 GDNDG
+654 
-659 PLGLTATWS
+659 TAQGKLFIPVDW
-668 GTVGHVVACAWTSAP
+668 GTVNAGDAEVDLHGEYNVVT
-683 LTAATWNTDLV
+683 L
-694 YEMGLAIG
+694 
-702 QEGLTNGI
+702 
-710 HGWYAPAVNLHRSPF
+710 
-725 GGRNFEYYS
+725 
-734 EDPLISGKIG
+734 
-744 AAMVSGARQNG
+744 
-755 LFAHIKHFALNEMD
+755 
-769 HARGNIQVYATE
+769 
-781 QSMRE
+781 
-786 MYLRGFEIATKE
+786 
-798 AECTIQVYDGE
+798 
-809 TGGQKTVELKAA
+809 TGGNYSIT
-821 GAYMTSMTFIGP
+821 IG
-833 KFSGASYEL
+833 
-842 LTTLLRN
+842 
-849 EWGFEGFV
+849 
-857 ITDFTSGDNKSKDC
+857 
-871 GYKVGNDLWMGMRTT
+871 
-886 PLNDLDTATAQWAAR
+886 
-901 NAIKNIAYTIVNSS
+901 
-915 AYNGIAPGS
+915 
-924 YAYYDMSPWRIG
+924 
-936 LIVFD
+936 
-941 VIAGVIAAAGVA
+941 
-953 WVVLRTVDEKR
+953 
-964 HPEKYRKGGDDNE
+964 

>member
-14 CGVMGL
+14 CGVMGF
-20 GILAACD
+20 GIFSACG
-27 ESAEVP
+27 ENEEVP
-33 PPDEKPPVEEDPTEE
+33 PPDEKPPVDEKPEEE
-48 QPVDRSDLAYYTSL
+48 PVDRSDLAYYTAL
-62 EEYKKTD
+62 EDYKKTD
-69 WNGAKWIWASTT
+69 WGGAKWIWASTT
-81 SVNSYVAFRKT
+81 SANSYVAFRKT
-92 FSLDK
+92 FSLDE
-97 VPAEAVANIA
+97 VPEEAVANIA

-115 MNEELAVFDGASK
+115 LNEELAVLDGASK
-128 RGATPYDGFYEQVDL
+128 RGATPYDSFYEQVDL
-143 ADYLKQGE
+143 TDHLKQGE

-180 QAGDVTVVSDSSFKA
+180 QAGDQAIVSDSSFKA
-195 NRLRAYRNKG
+195 NRLRAYRNQG

-235 YTASDFDD
+235 YTAADFDD
-243 SSWENA
+243 SSWEDA
-249 TVVAEA
+249 TVVCEA
-255 GGQPFNDTYLSV
+255 GAQPFNDTYLSV

-282 EYIGQKLTQ
+282 EYIGQKLAQ
-291 DTIITIDLP
+291 DTTITIDLP

-335 RDDYVTAGGEQ
+335 RDDYVTAEGAQ
-346 TYESLPWRSG
+346 AYESLPWRSG

-469 SLATNE
+469 SLAANE

-496 EATVRLFYPVAVNY
+496 EETVRLFYPVAVNY
-510 LKLWELNDDGS
+510 LKLWDLNEDGS

-557 LAKALGISSDE
+557 LAKALDISTDE
-568 AFFTERIQKVAAGFA
+568 AFFTERIQKVAAGFE

-609 LAYDDPMWD
+609 LADEDMYDEILNILTTTCGASPYM
-618 ELLDQID
+618 EK
-625 FSDEE
+625 FVEE
-630 AISALITYGLYM
+630 ALCMMGEYDACLTRMLTRYQPMIDDKDSTLWELWEKDAGTINHGWTGGSLTVLSKYFGGISPESAGYESYSIRLTDTFSSLSMGVITPKGELTYS
-642 TQPLDDI
+642 LDRAED
-649 GLVQT
+649 
-654 GDNDG
+654 
-659 PLGLTATWS
+659 
-668 GTVGHVVACAWTSAP
+668 GTVTISVEAIDAEGSLYIPASWGAVSAGSATVV
-683 LTAATWNTDLV
+683 
-694 YEMGLAIG
+694 
-702 QEGLTNGI
+702 Q
-710 HGWYAPAVNLHRSPF
+710 
-725 GGRNFEYYS
+725 
-734 EDPLISGKIG
+734 
-744 AAMVSGARQNG
+744 
-755 LFAHIKHFALNEMD
+755 
-769 HARGNIQVYATE
+769 
-781 QSMRE
+781 
-786 MYLRGFEIATKE
+786 
-798 AECTIQVYDGE
+798 
-809 TGGQKTVELKAA
+809 
-821 GAYMTSMTFIGP
+821 
-833 KFSGASYEL
+833 
-842 LTTLLRN
+842 
-849 EWGFEGFV
+849 
-857 ITDFTSGDNKSKDC
+857 SGDFNVVTLRE
-871 GYKVGNDLWMGMRTT
+871 G
-886 PLNDLDTATAQWAAR
+886 QF
-901 NAIKNIAYTIVNSS
+901 TITV
-915 AYNGIAPGS
+915 
-924 YAYYDMSPWRIG
+924 SP
-936 LIVFD
+936 
-941 VIAGVIAAAGVA
+941 
-953 WVVLRTVDEKR
+953 
-964 HPEKYRKGGDDNE
+964 

>member
-27 ESAEVP
+27 EGTEVP

-174 GLLFQM
+174 GLLFEM
-180 QAGDVTVVSDSSFKA
+180 QAGDQTIVSDSSFKA
-195 NRLRAYRNKG
+195 NRLRAYRNQG

-255 GGQPFNDTYLSV
+255 GAQPFNDTYLSV
-267 IPLMKFDEEYTFLES
+267 IPLMKFDKEYTFLES

-335 RDDYVTAGGEQ
+335 RDDYVTAGGAQ

-356 SQLIIEAPAGITFTK
+356 SQLIIQAPAGITFTK

-521 IVYRNGTFMW
+521 IVYRDGTFMW

-609 LAYDDPMWD
+609 LADEDMYDEILNVLTTTYGASPYM
-618 ELLDQID
+618 EK
-625 FSDEE
+625 FVEE
-630 AISALITYGLYM
+630 ALCLMGEYDACLTRMLTRYQPMIDDKDSTLWELWEKDAGTINHGWTGGSLTVLSKYFGGISPESAGYGSYS
-642 TQPLDDI
+642 I
-649 GLVQT
+649 R
-654 GDNDG
+654 
-659 PLGLTATWS
+659 LTDVFSSLSMSVVTHKGTLSYSIKRAEG
-668 GTVGHVVACAWTSAP
+668 GTVTIIVEAIDADGSLYIPASWGTVAAGSATVTKDGDFNVVA
-683 LTAATWNTDLV
+683 
-694 YEMGLAIG
+694 LAKG
-702 QEGLTNGI
+702 
-710 HGWYAPAVNLHRSPF
+710 S
-725 GGRNFEYYS
+725 
-734 EDPLISGKIG
+734 
-744 AAMVSGARQNG
+744 
-755 LFAHIKHFALNEMD
+755 
-769 HARGNIQVYATE
+769 
-781 QSMRE
+781 
-786 MYLRGFEIATKE
+786 
-798 AECTIQVYDGE
+798 
-809 TGGQKTVELKAA
+809 
-821 GAYMTSMTFIGP
+821 
-833 KFSGASYEL
+833 
-842 LTTLLRN
+842 
-849 EWGFEGFV
+849 
-857 ITDFTSGDNKSKDC
+857 
-871 GYKVGNDLWMGMRTT
+871 
-886 PLNDLDTATAQWAAR
+886 
-901 NAIKNIAYTIVNSS
+901 YTI
-915 AYNGIAPGS
+915 
-924 YAYYDMSPWRIG
+924 
-936 LIVFD
+936 
-941 VIAGVIAAAGVA
+941 
-953 WVVLRTVDEKR
+953 TVT
-964 HPEKYRKGGDDNE
+964 P

>member
-14 CGVMGL
+14 CGVMGF
-20 GILAACD
+20 GIFSACG
-27 ESAEVP
+27 ENEEVP
-33 PPDEKPPVEEDPTEE
+33 PPDEKPPVDEKPEEE
-48 QPVDRSDLAYYTSL
+48 PVDRSDLAYYTAL
-62 EEYKKTD
+62 EDYKKTD
-69 WNGAKWIWASTT
+69 WGGAKWIWASTT
-81 SVNSYVAFRKT
+81 SANSYVAFRKT
-92 FSLDK
+92 FSLDE
-97 VPAEAVANIA
+97 VPEEAVANIA

-115 MNEELAVFDGASK
+115 LNEELAVLDGASK
-128 RGATPYDGFYEQVDL
+128 RGATPYDSFYEQVDL
-143 ADYLKQGE
+143 TDHLKQGE

-180 QAGDVTVVSDSSFKA
+180 QAGDQAIVSDSSFKA
-195 NRLRAYRNKG
+195 NRLRAYRNQG

-235 YTASDFDD
+235 YTAADFDD
-243 SSWENA
+243 SSWEDA
-249 TVVAEA
+249 TVVCEA
-255 GGQPFNDTYLSV
+255 GAQPFNDTYLSV

-282 EYIGQKLTQ
+282 EYIGQKLAQ
-291 DTIITIDLP
+291 DTTITIDLP

-335 RDDYVTAGGEQ
+335 RDDYVTAEGAQ
-346 TYESLPWRSG
+346 AYESLPWRSG

-426 DAANQIGET
+426 DAANQVGET

-496 EATVRLFYPVAVNY
+496 EETVRLFYPVAVNY
-510 LKLWELNDDGS
+510 LKLWDLNEDGS

-557 LAKALGISSDE
+557 LAKALDISTDE
-568 AFFTERIQKVAAGFA
+568 AFFTERIQKVAAGFE

-609 LAYDDPMWD
+609 LADEDMYDEILNILTTTYGASPYM
-618 ELLDQID
+618 EK
-625 FSDEE
+625 FVEE
-630 AISALITYGLYM
+630 ALCMMGEYDACLTRMLTRYQPMIDDKDSTLWELWEKDAGTINHGWTGGSLTVLSKYFGGISPESAGYESYSIRLTDTFSSLSMGVITPKGELTYS
-642 TQPLDDI
+642 LDRAED
-649 GLVQT
+649 
-654 GDNDG
+654 
-659 PLGLTATWS
+659 
-668 GTVGHVVACAWTSAP
+668 GTVTISVEAIDADGSLYIPASWGTVAAGSAAVTKDGDYNVVALSK
-683 LTAATWNTDLV
+683 
-694 YEMGLAIG
+694 G
-702 QEGLTNGI
+702 
-710 HGWYAPAVNLHRSPF
+710 
-725 GGRNFEYYS
+725 
-734 EDPLISGKIG
+734 
-744 AAMVSGARQNG
+744 
-755 LFAHIKHFALNEMD
+755 HF
-769 HARGNIQVYATE
+769 
-781 QSMRE
+781 
-786 MYLRGFEIATKE
+786 
-798 AECTIQVYDGE
+798 TI
-809 TGGQKTVELKAA
+809 TV
-821 GAYMTSMTFIGP
+821 
-833 KFSGASYEL
+833 
-842 LTTLLRN
+842 
-849 EWGFEGFV
+849 
-857 ITDFTSGDNKSKDC
+857 
-871 GYKVGNDLWMGMRTT
+871 T
-886 PLNDLDTATAQWAAR
+886 P
-901 NAIKNIAYTIVNSS
+901 
-915 AYNGIAPGS
+915 
-924 YAYYDMSPWRIG
+924 
-936 LIVFD
+936 
-941 VIAGVIAAAGVA
+941 
-953 WVVLRTVDEKR
+953 
-964 HPEKYRKGGDDNE
+964 

>member
-81 SVNSYVAFRKT
+81 SANSYVAFRKT
-92 FSLDK
+92 FSLEK
-97 VPAEAVANIA
+97 VPEEAVANIA

-174 GLLFQM
+174 GLLFEM

-195 NRLRAYRNKG
+195 NRLRAYRNQG

-335 RDDYVTAGGEQ
+335 RDDYVTAGGAQ

-521 IVYRNGTFMW
+521 IVYRDGTFMW

-609 LAYDDPMWD
+609 LADEDMYDEILNVLTTTYGASPYM
-618 ELLDQID
+618 EK
-625 FSDEE
+625 FVEE
-630 AISALITYGLYM
+630 ALCLMGEYDACLTRMLTRYQPMIDDKDSTLWELWEKDAGTINHGWTGGSLTVLSKYFGGISPESAGYGSYS
-642 TQPLDDI
+642 I
-649 GLVQT
+649 R
-654 GDNDG
+654 
-659 PLGLTATWS
+659 LTDVFSSLSMSVVTHKGTLSYSIKRAEG
-668 GTVGHVVACAWTSAP
+668 GTVTIIVEAIDADGSLYIPASWGTVAAGSATVTKDGDFNVVA
-683 LTAATWNTDLV
+683 
-694 YEMGLAIG
+694 LAKG
-702 QEGLTNGI
+702 
-710 HGWYAPAVNLHRSPF
+710 S
-725 GGRNFEYYS
+725 
-734 EDPLISGKIG
+734 
-744 AAMVSGARQNG
+744 
-755 LFAHIKHFALNEMD
+755 
-769 HARGNIQVYATE
+769 
-781 QSMRE
+781 
-786 MYLRGFEIATKE
+786 
-798 AECTIQVYDGE
+798 
-809 TGGQKTVELKAA
+809 
-821 GAYMTSMTFIGP
+821 
-833 KFSGASYEL
+833 
-842 LTTLLRN
+842 
-849 EWGFEGFV
+849 
-857 ITDFTSGDNKSKDC
+857 
-871 GYKVGNDLWMGMRTT
+871 
-886 PLNDLDTATAQWAAR
+886 
-901 NAIKNIAYTIVNSS
+901 YTI
-915 AYNGIAPGS
+915 
-924 YAYYDMSPWRIG
+924 
-936 LIVFD
+936 
-941 VIAGVIAAAGVA
+941 
-953 WVVLRTVDEKR
+953 TVT
-964 HPEKYRKGGDDNE
+964 P

>member
-14 CGVMGL
+14 CGVMGF
-20 GILAACD
+20 GIFSACG
-27 ESAEVP
+27 ENEEVP
-33 PPDEKPPVEEDPTEE
+33 PSDEKPPVDEKPEEE
-48 QPVDRSDLAYYTSL
+48 PVDRSDLAYYTAL
-62 EEYKKTD
+62 EDYKKTD
-69 WNGAKWIWASTT
+69 WGGAKWIWASTT
-81 SVNSYVAFRKT
+81 SANSYVAFRKT
-92 FSLDK
+92 FSLDE
-97 VPAEAVANIA
+97 VPEEAVANIA

-115 MNEELAVFDGASK
+115 LNEELAVLDGASK
-128 RGATPYDGFYEQVDL
+128 RGATPYDSFYEQVDL
-143 ADYLKQGE
+143 TDYLKQGE

-157 VSYNGR
+157 VSYNDR

-180 QAGDVTVVSDSSFKA
+180 QAGDQAIVSDSSFKA
-195 NRLRAYRNKG
+195 NRLRAYRNQG

-235 YTASDFDD
+235 YTAADFDD
-243 SSWENA
+243 SSWEDA
-249 TVVAEA
+249 TVVCEA
-255 GGQPFNDTYLSV
+255 GAQPFNDTYLSV

-282 EYIGQKLTQ
+282 EYIGQKLAQ
-291 DTIITIDLP
+291 DTTITIDLP

-335 RDDYVTAGGEQ
+335 RDDYVTAEGAQ
-346 TYESLPWRSG
+346 AYESLPWRSG

-469 SLATNE
+469 SLAANE

-496 EATVRLFYPVAVNY
+496 EETVRLFYPVAVNY
-510 LKLWELNDDGS
+510 LKLWDLNEDGS

-557 LAKALGISSDE
+557 LAKALDISTDE
-568 AFFTERIQKVAAGFA
+568 AFFTERIQKVAAGFE

-609 LAYDDPMWD
+609 LADEDMYDEILNILTTTYGASPYM
-618 ELLDQID
+618 EK
-625 FSDEE
+625 FVEE
-630 AISALITYGLYM
+630 ALCMMGEYDACLTRMLTRYQPMIDDKDSTLWELWEKDAGTINHGWTGGSLTVLSKYFGGISPESAGYESYSIRLTDTFSSLSMGVITPKGELTYS
-642 TQPLDDI
+642 LDRAED
-649 GLVQT
+649 
-654 GDNDG
+654 
-659 PLGLTATWS
+659 
-668 GTVGHVVACAWTSAP
+668 GTVTISVEAIDADGSLYIPASWGTVAAGSAAVTKDGDFNVVA
-683 LTAATWNTDLV
+683 
-694 YEMGLAIG
+694 LAKG
-702 QEGLTNGI
+702 
-710 HGWYAPAVNLHRSPF
+710 S
-725 GGRNFEYYS
+725 
-734 EDPLISGKIG
+734 
-744 AAMVSGARQNG
+744 
-755 LFAHIKHFALNEMD
+755 
-769 HARGNIQVYATE
+769 
-781 QSMRE
+781 
-786 MYLRGFEIATKE
+786 
-798 AECTIQVYDGE
+798 
-809 TGGQKTVELKAA
+809 
-821 GAYMTSMTFIGP
+821 
-833 KFSGASYEL
+833 
-842 LTTLLRN
+842 
-849 EWGFEGFV
+849 
-857 ITDFTSGDNKSKDC
+857 
-871 GYKVGNDLWMGMRTT
+871 
-886 PLNDLDTATAQWAAR
+886 
-901 NAIKNIAYTIVNSS
+901 YTI
-915 AYNGIAPGS
+915 
-924 YAYYDMSPWRIG
+924 
-936 LIVFD
+936 
-941 VIAGVIAAAGVA
+941 
-953 WVVLRTVDEKR
+953 TVT
-964 HPEKYRKGGDDNE
+964 P

>member
-33 PPDEKPPVEEDPTEE
+33 PPEEKPPVEEDPTEE

-128 RGATPYDGFYEQVDL
+128 RGATPYDGFYEQIDL

-174 GLLFQM
+174 GLLFEM

-195 NRLRAYRNKG
+195 NRLRAYRNQG

-255 GGQPFNDTYLSV
+255 GAQPFNDTYLSV

-291 DTIITIDLP
+291 DTIIMIDLP

-356 SQLIIEAPAGITFTK
+356 SQLIIQAPAGITFTK

-510 LKLWELNDDGS
+510 LKLWNLNDDGS
-521 IVYRNGTFMW
+521 IVYRDGTFMW

-537 ADAEVLQN
+537 TDAEVLQN

-609 LAYDDPMWD
+609 LAEEDMYDEILNVLTTTYGASPYM
-618 ELLDQID
+618 EK
-625 FSDEE
+625 FVEE
-630 AISALITYGLYM
+630 ALCLMGEYEACLTRMLKRYQPMIDDKDSTLWELWEKDAGTINHGWTGGSLTVLSKYFGGISPESAGYGSYS
-642 TQPLDDI
+642 I
-649 GLVQT
+649 R
-654 GDNDG
+654 
-659 PLGLTATWS
+659 LTDVFSSLSMSVVTHKGTLSYSIKRAEG
-668 GTVGHVVACAWTSAP
+668 GTVTIIVEAIDADGSLYIPASWGTVAAGSATVTKDGDFNVVA
-683 LTAATWNTDLV
+683 
-694 YEMGLAIG
+694 LAKG
-702 QEGLTNGI
+702 
-710 HGWYAPAVNLHRSPF
+710 S
-725 GGRNFEYYS
+725 
-734 EDPLISGKIG
+734 
-744 AAMVSGARQNG
+744 
-755 LFAHIKHFALNEMD
+755 
-769 HARGNIQVYATE
+769 
-781 QSMRE
+781 
-786 MYLRGFEIATKE
+786 
-798 AECTIQVYDGE
+798 
-809 TGGQKTVELKAA
+809 
-821 GAYMTSMTFIGP
+821 
-833 KFSGASYEL
+833 
-842 LTTLLRN
+842 
-849 EWGFEGFV
+849 
-857 ITDFTSGDNKSKDC
+857 
-871 GYKVGNDLWMGMRTT
+871 
-886 PLNDLDTATAQWAAR
+886 
-901 NAIKNIAYTIVNSS
+901 YTI
-915 AYNGIAPGS
+915 
-924 YAYYDMSPWRIG
+924 
-936 LIVFD
+936 
-941 VIAGVIAAAGVA
+941 
-953 WVVLRTVDEKR
+953 TVT
-964 HPEKYRKGGDDNE
+964 P

>member
-174 GLLFQM
+174 GLLFEM

-195 NRLRAYRNKG
+195 NRLRAYRNQG

-243 SSWENA
+243 SSWEGA
-249 TVVAEA
+249 TVVCEA
-255 GGQPFNDTYLSV
+255 GAQPFNDTYLSV
-267 IPLMKFDEEYTFLES
+267 IPLMKFDKEYTFLES

-335 RDDYVTAGGEQ
+335 RDDYVTAGGAQ

-521 IVYRNGTFMW
+521 IVYRDGTFMW

-537 ADAEVLQN
+537 ADAQVLQN

-609 LAYDDPMWD
+609 LADEDMYDEILNVLTTTYGASPYM
-618 ELLDQID
+618 EK
-625 FSDEE
+625 FVEE
-630 AISALITYGLYM
+630 ALCLMGEYDACLTRMLKRYQPMIDDKDSTLWELWEKDAGTINHGWTGGSLTVLSKYFGGISPESAGYGSYS
-642 TQPLDDI
+642 I
-649 GLVQT
+649 R
-654 GDNDG
+654 
-659 PLGLTATWS
+659 LTDEFSSLSMSVVTPEGTLSYSIKRAED
-668 GTVGHVVACAWTSAP
+668 GTVTISVEAIDAEGSLYIPASWGTVAAGSATVTKDGDFNVVA
-683 LTAATWNTDLV
+683 
-694 YEMGLAIG
+694 LAKG
-702 QEGLTNGI
+702 
-710 HGWYAPAVNLHRSPF
+710 S
-725 GGRNFEYYS
+725 
-734 EDPLISGKIG
+734 
-744 AAMVSGARQNG
+744 
-755 LFAHIKHFALNEMD
+755 
-769 HARGNIQVYATE
+769 
-781 QSMRE
+781 
-786 MYLRGFEIATKE
+786 
-798 AECTIQVYDGE
+798 
-809 TGGQKTVELKAA
+809 
-821 GAYMTSMTFIGP
+821 
-833 KFSGASYEL
+833 
-842 LTTLLRN
+842 
-849 EWGFEGFV
+849 
-857 ITDFTSGDNKSKDC
+857 
-871 GYKVGNDLWMGMRTT
+871 
-886 PLNDLDTATAQWAAR
+886 
-901 NAIKNIAYTIVNSS
+901 YTI
-915 AYNGIAPGS
+915 
-924 YAYYDMSPWRIG
+924 
-936 LIVFD
+936 
-941 VIAGVIAAAGVA
+941 
-953 WVVLRTVDEKR
+953 TVT
-964 HPEKYRKGGDDNE
+964 P

>member
-48 QPVDRSDLAYYTSL
+48 QPVDRSDLAYYTAL
-62 EEYKKTD
+62 EDYKKTD
-69 WNGAKWIWASTT
+69 WGGAKWIWASTT

-92 FSLDK
+92 FSLDE
-97 VPAEAVANIA
+97 VPEEAVANIA

-195 NRLRAYRNKG
+195 NRLRAYRNQG

-249 TVVAEA
+249 TVVTEA

-267 IPLMKFDEEYTFLES
+267 IPLMKFDKEYTFLES

-335 RDDYVTAGGEQ
+335 RDDYVTAGGAQ

-480 LNFLVS
+480 LNFLGS
-486 VYEYLLYTGD
+486 VYQYLLYTGD

-521 IVYRNGTFMW
+521 IVYRDGTFMW

-609 LAYDDPMWD
+609 LAEEDMYDEILNVLTTTYGASPYM
-618 ELLDQID
+618 EK
-625 FSDEE
+625 FVEE
-630 AISALITYGLYM
+630 ALCLMGEYEACLTRMLTRYQPMIDDKDSTLWELWEKDAGTINHGWTGGSLTVLSKYFGGISPESAGYGSYS
-642 TQPLDDI
+642 I
-649 GLVQT
+649 R
-654 GDNDG
+654 
-659 PLGLTATWS
+659 LTDVFSSLSMSVVTPEGTLSYSIKRAED
-668 GTVGHVVACAWTSAP
+668 GTVTISLEAIDADGSLYIPASWGTVAAGSATVTKDGDFNVVA
-683 LTAATWNTDLV
+683 
-694 YEMGLAIG
+694 LAKG
-702 QEGLTNGI
+702 
-710 HGWYAPAVNLHRSPF
+710 S
-725 GGRNFEYYS
+725 
-734 EDPLISGKIG
+734 
-744 AAMVSGARQNG
+744 
-755 LFAHIKHFALNEMD
+755 
-769 HARGNIQVYATE
+769 
-781 QSMRE
+781 
-786 MYLRGFEIATKE
+786 
-798 AECTIQVYDGE
+798 
-809 TGGQKTVELKAA
+809 
-821 GAYMTSMTFIGP
+821 
-833 KFSGASYEL
+833 
-842 LTTLLRN
+842 
-849 EWGFEGFV
+849 
-857 ITDFTSGDNKSKDC
+857 
-871 GYKVGNDLWMGMRTT
+871 
-886 PLNDLDTATAQWAAR
+886 
-901 NAIKNIAYTIVNSS
+901 YTI
-915 AYNGIAPGS
+915 
-924 YAYYDMSPWRIG
+924 
-936 LIVFD
+936 
-941 VIAGVIAAAGVA
+941 
-953 WVVLRTVDEKR
+953 TVT
-964 HPEKYRKGGDDNE
+964 P

>member
-14 CGVMGL
+14 CGVMGF
-20 GILAACD
+20 GIFSACG
-27 ESAEVP
+27 ENEEVP
-33 PPDEKPPVEEDPTEE
+33 PPDEKPPVDEKPEEE
-48 QPVDRSDLAYYTSL
+48 PVDRSDLAYYTAL
-62 EEYKKTD
+62 EDYKKTD
-69 WNGAKWIWASTT
+69 WGGAKWIWASTT
-81 SVNSYVAFRKT
+81 SANSYVAFRKT
-92 FSLDK
+92 FSLDE
-97 VPAEAVANIA
+97 VPEEAVANIA

-115 MNEELAVFDGASK
+115 LNEELAVLDGASK
-128 RGATPYDGFYEQVDL
+128 RGATPYDSFYEQVDL
-143 ADYLKQGE
+143 TDYLKQGE

-180 QAGDVTVVSDSSFKA
+180 QAGDQAIVSDSSFKA
-195 NRLRAYRNKG
+195 NRLRAYRNQG

-235 YTASDFDD
+235 YTAADFDD
-243 SSWENA
+243 SSWEDA
-249 TVVAEA
+249 TVVCEA
-255 GGQPFNDTYLSV
+255 GAQPFNDTYLSV

-282 EYIGQKLTQ
+282 EYIGQKLAQ
-291 DTIITIDLP
+291 DTTITIDLP

-335 RDDYVTAGGEQ
+335 RDDYVTAEGAQ
-346 TYESLPWRSG
+346 AYESLPWRSG

-496 EATVRLFYPVAVNY
+496 EETVRLFYPVAVNY
-510 LKLWELNDDGS
+510 LKLWDLNEDGS

-557 LAKALGISSDE
+557 LAKALNISSDE
-568 AFFTERIQKVAAGFA
+568 AFFTERIQKVAAGFE

-609 LAYDDPMWD
+609 LADEDMYDEILNILTTTYGASPYM
-618 ELLDQID
+618 EK
-625 FSDEE
+625 FVEE
-630 AISALITYGLYM
+630 ALCMMGEYDACLTRMLTRYQPMIDDKDSTLWELWEKDAGTINHGWTGGSLTVLSKYFGGISPESAGYESYSIRLTDTFSSLSMGVITPKGELTYS
-642 TQPLDDI
+642 LDRAED
-649 GLVQT
+649 
-654 GDNDG
+654 
-659 PLGLTATWS
+659 
-668 GTVGHVVACAWTSAP
+668 GTVTISVEAIDADGSLYIPASWGTVAAGSAAVTKDGDYNVVALSK
-683 LTAATWNTDLV
+683 
-694 YEMGLAIG
+694 G
-702 QEGLTNGI
+702 
-710 HGWYAPAVNLHRSPF
+710 
-725 GGRNFEYYS
+725 
-734 EDPLISGKIG
+734 
-744 AAMVSGARQNG
+744 
-755 LFAHIKHFALNEMD
+755 HF
-769 HARGNIQVYATE
+769 
-781 QSMRE
+781 
-786 MYLRGFEIATKE
+786 
-798 AECTIQVYDGE
+798 TI
-809 TGGQKTVELKAA
+809 TV
-821 GAYMTSMTFIGP
+821 
-833 KFSGASYEL
+833 
-842 LTTLLRN
+842 
-849 EWGFEGFV
+849 
-857 ITDFTSGDNKSKDC
+857 
-871 GYKVGNDLWMGMRTT
+871 T
-886 PLNDLDTATAQWAAR
+886 P
-901 NAIKNIAYTIVNSS
+901 
-915 AYNGIAPGS
+915 
-924 YAYYDMSPWRIG
+924 
-936 LIVFD
+936 
-941 VIAGVIAAAGVA
+941 
-953 WVVLRTVDEKR
+953 
-964 HPEKYRKGGDDNE
+964 

>member
-33 PPDEKPPVEEDPTEE
+33 PPEEKPPVEEDPTEE

-128 RGATPYDGFYEQVDL
+128 RGATPYDGFYEQIDL

-174 GLLFQM
+174 GLLFEM

-195 NRLRAYRNKG
+195 NRLRAYRNQG

-255 GGQPFNDTYLSV
+255 GAQPFNDTYLSV

-291 DTIITIDLP
+291 DTIIMIDLP

-510 LKLWELNDDGS
+510 LKLWNLNDDGS
-521 IVYRNGTFMW
+521 IVYRDGTFMW

-537 ADAEVLQN
+537 ADAQVLQN

-609 LAYDDPMWD
+609 LAEEDMYDEILNVLTTTYGASPYM
-618 ELLDQID
+618 EK
-625 FSDEE
+625 FVEE
-630 AISALITYGLYM
+630 ALCLMGEYDACLTRMLTRYQPMIDDKDSTLWELWEKDAGTINHGWTGGSLTVLSKYFGGISPESAGYGSYS
-642 TQPLDDI
+642 I
-649 GLVQT
+649 R
-654 GDNDG
+654 
-659 PLGLTATWS
+659 LTDVFSSLSMSVVTPEGTLSYSIKRAED
-668 GTVGHVVACAWTSAP
+668 GTVTISLEAIDADGSLYIPASWGTVAAGSATVTKDGDFNVVA
-683 LTAATWNTDLV
+683 
-694 YEMGLAIG
+694 LAKG
-702 QEGLTNGI
+702 
-710 HGWYAPAVNLHRSPF
+710 S
-725 GGRNFEYYS
+725 
-734 EDPLISGKIG
+734 
-744 AAMVSGARQNG
+744 
-755 LFAHIKHFALNEMD
+755 
-769 HARGNIQVYATE
+769 
-781 QSMRE
+781 
-786 MYLRGFEIATKE
+786 
-798 AECTIQVYDGE
+798 
-809 TGGQKTVELKAA
+809 
-821 GAYMTSMTFIGP
+821 
-833 KFSGASYEL
+833 
-842 LTTLLRN
+842 
-849 EWGFEGFV
+849 
-857 ITDFTSGDNKSKDC
+857 
-871 GYKVGNDLWMGMRTT
+871 
-886 PLNDLDTATAQWAAR
+886 
-901 NAIKNIAYTIVNSS
+901 YTI
-915 AYNGIAPGS
+915 
-924 YAYYDMSPWRIG
+924 
-936 LIVFD
+936 
-941 VIAGVIAAAGVA
+941 
-953 WVVLRTVDEKR
+953 TVT
-964 HPEKYRKGGDDNE
+964 P

>member
-48 QPVDRSDLAYYTSL
+48 QPVDRSDLAYYTAL
-62 EEYKKTD
+62 EDYKKTD
-69 WNGAKWIWASTT
+69 WGGAKWIWASTT

-92 FSLDK
+92 FSLEK
-97 VPAEAVANIA
+97 VPEEAVANIA

-195 NRLRAYRNKG
+195 NRLRAYRNQG

-249 TVVAEA
+249 TVVTEA

-267 IPLMKFDEEYTFLES
+267 IPLMKFDKEYTFLES

-335 RDDYVTAGGEQ
+335 RDDYVTAGGAQ

-371 IGYRRSGYD
+371 IGYRRSGYG
-380 SERSGSFV
+380 SERSGSIV
-388 TENEDVNTLWEKAV
+388 TENGDVNTLWEKAV

-521 IVYRNGTFMW
+521 IVYRDGTFMW

-609 LAYDDPMWD
+609 LAEEDMYDEILNVLTPTYGASPYM
-618 ELLDQID
+618 EK
-625 FSDEE
+625 FVEE
-630 AISALITYGLYM
+630 ALCLMGEYEACLTRMLTRYQPMIDDKDSTLWELWEKDAGTINHGWTGGSLTVLSKYFGGISPESAGYGSYS
-642 TQPLDDI
+642 I
-649 GLVQT
+649 R
-654 GDNDG
+654 
-659 PLGLTATWS
+659 LTDVFSSLSMSVVTPEATLS
-668 GTVGHVVACAWTSAP
+668 YSIKRAEDGTVTISLEAIDADGSLYIPASWGTVAAGSATVTKDGDFNVVA
-683 LTAATWNTDLV
+683 
-694 YEMGLAIG
+694 LAKG
-702 QEGLTNGI
+702 
-710 HGWYAPAVNLHRSPF
+710 S
-725 GGRNFEYYS
+725 
-734 EDPLISGKIG
+734 
-744 AAMVSGARQNG
+744 
-755 LFAHIKHFALNEMD
+755 
-769 HARGNIQVYATE
+769 
-781 QSMRE
+781 
-786 MYLRGFEIATKE
+786 
-798 AECTIQVYDGE
+798 
-809 TGGQKTVELKAA
+809 
-821 GAYMTSMTFIGP
+821 
-833 KFSGASYEL
+833 
-842 LTTLLRN
+842 
-849 EWGFEGFV
+849 
-857 ITDFTSGDNKSKDC
+857 
-871 GYKVGNDLWMGMRTT
+871 
-886 PLNDLDTATAQWAAR
+886 
-901 NAIKNIAYTIVNSS
+901 YTI
-915 AYNGIAPGS
+915 
-924 YAYYDMSPWRIG
+924 
-936 LIVFD
+936 
-941 VIAGVIAAAGVA
+941 
-953 WVVLRTVDEKR
+953 TVT
-964 HPEKYRKGGDDNE
+964 P

>member
-14 CGVMGL
+14 CGVMGF
-20 GILAACD
+20 GIFSACG
-27 ESAEVP
+27 ENEEVP
-33 PPDEKPPVEEDPTEE
+33 PPDEKPPVDEKPEEE
-48 QPVDRSDLAYYTSL
+48 PVDRSDLAYYTAL
-62 EEYKKTD
+62 EDYKKTD
-69 WNGAKWIWASTT
+69 WGGAKWIWASTT
-81 SVNSYVAFRKT
+81 SANSYVAFRKT
-92 FSLDK
+92 FSLDE
-97 VPAEAVANIA
+97 VPEEAVANIA

-115 MNEELAVFDGASK
+115 LNEELAVLDGASK
-128 RGATPYDGFYEQVDL
+128 RGATPYDSFYEQVDL
-143 ADYLKQGE
+143 TDYLKQGE

-180 QAGDVTVVSDSSFKA
+180 QAGDQAIVSDSSFKA
-195 NRLRAYRNKG
+195 NRLRAYRNQG

-235 YTASDFDD
+235 YTAADFDD
-243 SSWENA
+243 SSWEDA
-249 TVVAEA
+249 TVVCEA
-255 GGQPFNDTYLSV
+255 GAQPFNDTYLSV

-282 EYIGQKLTQ
+282 EYIGQKLAQ
-291 DTIITIDLP
+291 DTTITIDLP

-335 RDDYVTAGGEQ
+335 RDDYVTAEGAQ
-346 TYESLPWRSG
+346 AYESLPWRSG

-469 SLATNE
+469 SLAANE

-496 EATVRLFYPVAVNY
+496 EETVRLFYPVAVNY
-510 LKLWELNDDGS
+510 LKLWDLNEDGS

-557 LAKALGISSDE
+557 LAKALDISTDE
-568 AFFTERIQKVAAGFA
+568 AFFTERIQKVAAGFE

-609 LAYDDPMWD
+609 LADEDMYDEILNVLTTTYGASPYM
-618 ELLDQID
+618 EK
-625 FSDEE
+625 FVEE
-630 AISALITYGLYM
+630 ALCMMGEYDACLTRMLTRYQPMIDDKDSTLWELWEKDAGTINHGWTGGSLTVLSKYFGGISPESAGYESYSIRLTDTFSSLSMGVITPKGELTYS
-642 TQPLDDI
+642 LDRAED
-649 GLVQT
+649 
-654 GDNDG
+654 
-659 PLGLTATWS
+659 
-668 GTVGHVVACAWTSAP
+668 GTVTISVEAIDADGSLYIPASWGTVAAGSAAVTKDGDYNVVALSK
-683 LTAATWNTDLV
+683 
-694 YEMGLAIG
+694 G
-702 QEGLTNGI
+702 
-710 HGWYAPAVNLHRSPF
+710 
-725 GGRNFEYYS
+725 
-734 EDPLISGKIG
+734 
-744 AAMVSGARQNG
+744 
-755 LFAHIKHFALNEMD
+755 HF
-769 HARGNIQVYATE
+769 
-781 QSMRE
+781 
-786 MYLRGFEIATKE
+786 
-798 AECTIQVYDGE
+798 TI
-809 TGGQKTVELKAA
+809 TV
-821 GAYMTSMTFIGP
+821 
-833 KFSGASYEL
+833 
-842 LTTLLRN
+842 
-849 EWGFEGFV
+849 
-857 ITDFTSGDNKSKDC
+857 
-871 GYKVGNDLWMGMRTT
+871 T
-886 PLNDLDTATAQWAAR
+886 P
-901 NAIKNIAYTIVNSS
+901 
-915 AYNGIAPGS
+915 
-924 YAYYDMSPWRIG
+924 
-936 LIVFD
+936 
-941 VIAGVIAAAGVA
+941 
-953 WVVLRTVDEKR
+953 
-964 HPEKYRKGGDDNE
+964 

>member
-128 RGATPYDGFYEQVDL
+128 RGATPYDGFYEQIDL

-174 GLLFQM
+174 GLLFEM
-180 QAGDVTVVSDSSFKA
+180 QAGDQTIVSDSSFKA

-243 SSWENA
+243 SAWEGA
-249 TVVAEA
+249 TVVCEA
-255 GGQPFNDTYLSV
+255 GAQPFNDTYLSV

-282 EYIGQKLTQ
+282 QYIGQKLTQ

-356 SQLIIEAPAGITFTK
+356 SQLIIQAPAGITFTK

-609 LAYDDPMWD
+609 LADEDMYDEILNVLTTTYGASPYM
-618 ELLDQID
+618 EK
-625 FSDEE
+625 FVEE
-630 AISALITYGLYM
+630 ALCLMGEYDACLTRMLTRYQPMIDDKDSTLWELWEKDAGTINHGWTGGSLTVLSKYFGGISPESAGYGSYS
-642 TQPLDDI
+642 I
-649 GLVQT
+649 R
-654 GDNDG
+654 
-659 PLGLTATWS
+659 LTDVFSSLSMSVVTHKGTLSYSIKRAEG
-668 GTVGHVVACAWTSAP
+668 GTVTIIVEAIDADGSLYIPASWGTVAAGSATVTKDGDFNVVA
-683 LTAATWNTDLV
+683 
-694 YEMGLAIG
+694 LAKG
-702 QEGLTNGI
+702 
-710 HGWYAPAVNLHRSPF
+710 S
-725 GGRNFEYYS
+725 
-734 EDPLISGKIG
+734 
-744 AAMVSGARQNG
+744 
-755 LFAHIKHFALNEMD
+755 
-769 HARGNIQVYATE
+769 
-781 QSMRE
+781 
-786 MYLRGFEIATKE
+786 
-798 AECTIQVYDGE
+798 
-809 TGGQKTVELKAA
+809 
-821 GAYMTSMTFIGP
+821 
-833 KFSGASYEL
+833 
-842 LTTLLRN
+842 
-849 EWGFEGFV
+849 
-857 ITDFTSGDNKSKDC
+857 
-871 GYKVGNDLWMGMRTT
+871 
-886 PLNDLDTATAQWAAR
+886 
-901 NAIKNIAYTIVNSS
+901 YTI
-915 AYNGIAPGS
+915 
-924 YAYYDMSPWRIG
+924 
-936 LIVFD
+936 
-941 VIAGVIAAAGVA
+941 
-953 WVVLRTVDEKR
+953 TVT
-964 HPEKYRKGGDDNE
+964 P